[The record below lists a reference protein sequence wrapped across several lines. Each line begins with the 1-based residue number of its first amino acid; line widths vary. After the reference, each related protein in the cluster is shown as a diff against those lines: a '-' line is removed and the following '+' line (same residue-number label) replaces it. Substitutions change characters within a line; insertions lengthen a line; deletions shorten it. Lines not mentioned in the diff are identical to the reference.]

1 MKIIKNCIWILMLI
15 LLVGCGKDEGS
26 SEKAVTENSTQEK
39 VNVEENAAENVEE
52 NIEDNTGSNE
62 EEVDLSEVKVSGK
75 IVYDATLTGEELVKS
90 IKFEGDGD
98 FFHDFAFKSTSET
111 KMDTGSGI
119 QTTMIELVHNKNGDL
134 YMKSTSPMGVGITL
148 SKEVDGIEKTYT
160 YMEGETTGY
169 IMEDSMDEEIYNVAL
184 DDDLGLYD
192 PEYETILEAKVEK
205 LDGKEVIY
213 YVLES
218 EEGLVKHWFSPEYGS
233 PIKTEVWVGDLLVME
248 SRLTSYEALSKVDDK
263 YFEVPSDIT
272 FQEIEY

>member
-26 SEKAVTENSTQEK
+26 TEKAVTEGSSQET
-39 VNVEENAAENVEE
+39 VNVEDKVAENVEE
-52 NIEDNTGSNE
+52 SVAENTEVNE
-62 EEVDLSEVKVSGK
+62 EEVDSSEVKGSGK
-75 IVYDATLTGEELVKS
+75 ITYDATLTGEDLIKS
-90 IKFEGDGD
+90 IKFEGDSD
-98 FFHDFAFKSTSET
+98 FFHEFAFKSTSET

-119 QTTMIELVHNKNGDL
+119 QTTMIELVHNENGDL

-148 SKEVDGIEKTYT
+148 SKEIDGIEKTYS

-169 IMEDSMDEEIYNVAL
+169 ITEDSMDEDMY
-184 DDDLGLYD
+184 DDAFEDDFGLYD

-213 YVLES
+213 YVLEG
-218 EEGLVKHWFSPEYGS
+218 EEGLVKNWFSPEIGG
-233 PIKTEVWVGDLLVME
+233 PVKTEVWVGDLLVME